1 MKVVANFLIMSGE
14 FCDAKQMA
22 NSAKQYFWSAQ
33 DYSEDDMTI
42 EKFLIAFNKEDQAK
56 EFIEKFQA
64 ARVFNEA
71 AKDGKDDDLV
81 WADVVEDEKEIG
93 EKDID
98 TNTTADVDGD
108 Q

>member
-1 MKVVANFLIMSGE
+1 MSGE

-56 EFIEKFQA
+56 EFIEKF
-64 ARVFNEA
+64 
-71 AKDGKDDDLV
+71 
-81 WADVVEDEKEIG
+81 
-93 EKDID
+93 
-98 TNTTADVDGD
+98 
-108 Q
+108 